1 MKEFTASCSGQI
13 EQLKQALE
21 TADAVLIGAGSGLS
35 TSAGLTYSGERFER
49 YFSDFHQ
56 KYGIT
61 DIYSG
66 GFYPFD
72 TLEEYWAWWSRHIF
86 YNRYVDAPLPVY
98 QVLLA
103 LVKDKDYFVLTTNV
117 DHQFQRSG
125 FDKKRLFYTQGD
137 YGLWQCSKACHC
149 KTYDNENT
157 VRQMVARQRAM
168 RIPTEL
174 IPRCPVCGA
183 PMTMNLRCDDTF
195 VQDEGWYAAQSR
207 YSDFVRRHKHEK
219 VLYGAGCGK
228 QYAGYYQVS
237 VLEIYAGKPRRYL
250 CLCELRAGICTKGNC
265 KAFHL
270 FGCGHWTYSIR
281 AGPKGGFV
289 KNGQSFYHAGW
300 RLCPFFIFKARHP
313 NCILTVWI
321 PTAAENAGGF
331 QRRAALRTHSSKATM
346 VSFGSISFSQ
356 LRRCA
361 IALFAK
367 RFVFIVSQ
375 SASRMISAVSFSKST

>member
-1 MKEFTASCSGQI
+1 MFSRNRMKEFTASCSGQI
-13 EQLKQALE
+13 EQLRQALE

-207 YSDFVRRHKHEK
+207 YSDFVRRHKYEK
-219 VLYGAGCGK
+219 VLY
-228 QYAGYYQVS
+228 
-237 VLEIYAGKPRRYL
+237 LELGV
-250 CLCELRAGICTKGNC
+250 GNNTPVIIH
-265 KAFHL
+265 F
-270 FGCGHWTYSIR
+270 
-281 AGPKGGFV
+281 
-289 KNGQSFYHAGW
+289 
-300 RLCPFFIFKARHP
+300 
-313 NCILTVWI
+313 
-321 PTAAENAGGF
+321 GF
-331 QRRAALRTHSSKATM
+331 QRLVYENPHAIYANVNLEPSTSREIADR
-346 VSFGSISFSQ
+346 SILIQGDIGDVIRRMSQ
-356 LRRCA
+356 
-361 IALFAK
+361 
-367 RFVFIVSQ
+367 
-375 SASRMISAVSFSKST
+375 